1 MIPRDEYLNFLLRFK
16 NQQIIKVISGI
27 RRCGKST
34 LLELFREYLLNNG
47 VDKEQIIF
55 INFEDLEYEE
65 LQDYHKLYNY
75 VKSKMIPDKMNY
87 VFLDEIQHV
96 KNFEKAVDSLFIKK
110 NADIYI
116 TGSNAY
122 LMSGELATLLSG
134 RYVELKMLPL
144 SFSEFCTGTPDSISV
159 SEKYRLYIENSSFPY
174 VLRYENDY
182 RDVRE
187 YLLSLYNTILIKD
200 IVERYKISDI
210 MLLESVV
217 RFVFDNIGNQLSVSK
232 IANTIKSDGRNISTK
247 TVDKYLQALVDSMM
261 IYQANR
267 YNIKGKQY
275 LKTLEKYYVVDI
287 GLRYALLGKRGYDVG
302 HILENVIYL
311 ELIRRGYDVYIGQV
325 GELEVDF
332 VAMNDNGSEYFQ
344 VSASVRDEKTLER
357 ELKSLQKINDN
368 YPKYILTLDDDPVC
382 DYDGIKKINALDW
395 LLKKYN

>member
-16 NQQIIKVISGI
+16 NQQLIKVISGI

-65 LQDYHKLYNY
+65 LQDYHNLYPY

-122 LMSGELATLLSG
+122 FMSGELATLLSG

>member
-1 MIPRDEYLNFLLRFK
+1 MVERKEYLEKLKLWK
-16 NQQIIKVISGI
+16 DEQVIKVVTGI

-122 LMSGELATLLSG
+122 FMSGELATLLSG

>member
-16 NQQIIKVISGI
+16 NQQLIKVISGI

-122 LMSGELATLLSG
+122 FMSGELATLLSG

-187 YLLSLYNTILIKD
+187 YLLSLYNTILIKE

>member
-1 MIPRDEYLNFLLRFK
+1 M
-16 NQQIIKVISGI
+16 
-27 RRCGKST
+27 
-34 LLELFREYLLNNG
+34 LELFREYLLNNG

-122 LMSGELATLLSG
+122 FMSGELATLLSG

>member
-122 LMSGELATLLSG
+122 FMSGELATLLSG

-200 IVERYKISDI
+200 IVERYNISDI

-232 IANTIKSDGRNISTK
+232 IANTIKSDGGNISTK

>member
-16 NQQIIKVISGI
+16 NQQLIKVISGI

-122 LMSGELATLLSG
+122 FMSGELATLLSG

-395 LLKKYN
+395 LLKKL

>member
-1 MIPRDEYLNFLLRFK
+1 M
-16 NQQIIKVISGI
+16 
-27 RRCGKST
+27 
-34 LLELFREYLLNNG
+34 
-47 VDKEQIIF
+47 
-55 INFEDLEYEE
+55 
-65 LQDYHKLYNY
+65 
-75 VKSKMIPDKMNY
+75 
-87 VFLDEIQHV
+87 
-96 KNFEKAVDSLFIKK
+96 
-110 NADIYI
+110 
-116 TGSNAY
+116 
-122 LMSGELATLLSG
+122 
-134 RYVELKMLPL
+134 
-144 SFSEFCTGTPDSISV
+144 
-159 SEKYRLYIENSSFPY
+159 YIENSSFPY